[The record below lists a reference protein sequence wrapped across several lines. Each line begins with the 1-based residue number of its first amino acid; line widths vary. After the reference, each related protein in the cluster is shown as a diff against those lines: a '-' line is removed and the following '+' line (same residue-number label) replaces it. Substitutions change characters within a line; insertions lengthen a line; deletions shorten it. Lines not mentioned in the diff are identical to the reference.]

1 MPSDKSTRK
10 QRHQAAIKPQ
20 KGKAVRGAQATEFVK
35 GAGYRKSEFIGGMKF
50 YTPMSSDPTSSG
62 AGGDVTNI
70 TVSGGGNS
78 IQGAVLADGSVPFNN
93 NQSGIY
99 PTEDSHLTTKKYV
112 DTQILTK
119 DTLTELNDVTYSGS
133 PQTGQSL
140 KWTGSAWQN
149 QSTNTGIESVTG
161 YDASSGGYASA
172 ITGNTGLKIAD
183 DYDSGSSTGIFFE
196 VTDSGS
202 DTIVTPNI
210 VGALTDTNY
219 YVDSLAWNTGNGVL
233 TVGRSGVADL
243 TIDLDGRYP
252 TSDTNTTYTTSWV
265 DSGDNAILRLTA
277 GNTGSGDDDL
287 LLVAG
292 TNITLAPSGDNLTI
306 TANNTTNYSLQD
318 AGGSSGS
325 KPMVFASLG
334 ASGKIRRII
343 GSGLITT
350 ALNECETVSEVVI
363 GIGTVNTTIGTN
375 SDIDTSG
382 ATIIDSLTMTSG
394 VITSHATRSLTT
406 GDIGA
411 IATSHAANSITST
424 HITVL
429 GNTSGTN
436 SGDQTLPTR
445 ASLGLDTDDAVAFGS
460 ITCENGFVVVDTTD
474 ESGATAGFKYISDS
488 GVGDR
493 VDIGWGGSYGANME
507 LYSKSHGSRPGEF
520 RLIYGT
526 GGAAGSVYYT
536 HKGTSHVHM
545 AKLTHDGDWHVD
557 KDVYA
562 YSSSVGSDR
571 KLKENIVDTKYGL
584 KDVLKLRGVDFDWKE
599 KRNKAHDVGV
609 IAQEIQEVIP
619 EVVMEV
625 EDLDSNDTHLTVDYS
640 KLVPVLIE
648 SIKELK
654 KEIDNGV
661 CGCRK
666 FKT

>member
-35 GAGYRKSEFIGGMKF
+35 GAGYRKSEFIGGKKF

-350 ALNECETVSEVVI
+350 ALNESETVSEVVI

>member
-1 MPSDKSTRK
+1 M
-10 QRHQAAIKPQ
+10 
-20 KGKAVRGAQATEFVK
+20 
-35 GAGYRKSEFIGGMKF
+35 
-50 YTPMSSDPTSSG
+50 
-62 AGGDVTNI
+62 
-70 TVSGGGNS
+70 
-78 IQGAVLADGSVPFNN
+78 
-93 NQSGIY
+93 
-99 PTEDSHLTTKKYV
+99 
-112 DTQILTK
+112 
-119 DTLTELNDVTYSGS
+119 
-133 PQTGQSL
+133 
-140 KWTGSAWQN
+140 
-149 QSTNTGIESVTG
+149 
-161 YDASSGGYASA
+161 
-172 ITGNTGLKIAD
+172 
-183 DYDSGSSTGIFFE
+183 
-196 VTDSGS
+196 
-202 DTIVTPNI
+202 
-210 VGALTDTNY
+210 
-219 YVDSLAWNTGNGVL
+219 
-233 TVGRSGVADL
+233 
-243 TIDLDGRYP
+243 
-252 TSDTNTTYTTSWV
+252 
-265 DSGDNAILRLTA
+265 
-277 GNTGSGDDDL
+277 
-287 LLVAG
+287 VAG

-350 ALNECETVSEVVI
+350 ALNESETVSEVVI